1 MGQQGVSYCFVKPC
15 WLPMPK
21 MWGFFSVFSFHEFIV
36 FDSELI
42 LFKCYFHDLSKFP
55 KMKSKKPNWFS
66 CALKTLVSVTSW
78 KNGAFYSSY
87 LSHHPVVFLC
97 VFSISADTGNTCYML
112 LAVPGAEV
120 PQSLW
125 SSSSMQNVNYFTIS
139 GFKLVPS

>member
-21 MWGFFSVFSFHEFIV
+21 MWLFSQFFPPMNLLF
-36 FDSELI
+36 LI
-42 LFKCYFHDLSKFP
+42 QLVLFKRYFHDLSKFP
-55 KMKSKKPNWFS
+55 KMKSKKPRWFS

-87 LSHHPVVFLC
+87 LSHHPVVFLW